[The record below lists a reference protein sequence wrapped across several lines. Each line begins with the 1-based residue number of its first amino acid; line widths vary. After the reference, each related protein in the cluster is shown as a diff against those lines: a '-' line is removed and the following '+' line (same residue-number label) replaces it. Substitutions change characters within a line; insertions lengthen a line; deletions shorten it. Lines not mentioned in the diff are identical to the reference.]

1 LKKFFSFLF
10 ENLLQ
15 LTYFVAFEAALF
27 WGLQFLLFNE
37 PITQDTKDPTI
48 VPRWVSVIYFVLI
61 YIATIIAALLVL
73 SNLVP
78 SKRKSQIMRWFWWAL
93 ALILPFLII
102 LINE

>member
-1 LKKFFSFLF
+1 MKKFFSFLF

-15 LTYFVAFEAALF
+15 LIYFVGFEAALF
-27 WGLQFLLFNE
+27 GGLQLLLFDE
-37 PITQDTKDPTI
+37 PVTQDTKDPTI

-61 YIATIIAALLVL
+61 YVAIIITALLVL

-78 SKRKSQIMRWFWWAL
+78 RKHKNQIMGWFWLAL